1 MNILKPVDIEEE
13 IRLALKDYLTAYVR
27 PLPKNY
33 ALPNVLITAT
43 GGTTSNQVDTFTVT
57 LDARAETD
65 AEAYDLLTTA
75 LGVLEE
81 QARTQPGALRNAIIN
96 SLARWGTDP
105 VRPDL
110 KLCTATVLV
119 TAHRAPSSVTQES

>member
-27 PLPKNY
+27 PLPMIY
-33 ALPNVLITAT
+33 TLPNILITAT
-43 GGTTSNQVDTFTVT
+43 GGTSRNTVDTFTVT

-75 LGVLEE
+75 LGVLEA
-81 QARTQPGALRNAIIN
+81 QAASQVGALRHAIIN

-119 TAHRAPSSVTQES
+119 TAHRALTSVEIDS